1 LSTVDGDGMPNARI
15 VLLKDV
21 EDDGFV
27 FFTNYGSTKGQ
38 ELDQSGKAA
47 FVMHW
52 KSLRRQI
59 RVRGTVTREDGP
71 QADSYFQSRN
81 SQSRLGAWASQ
92 QSRPLASRDALVAQ
106 VEQAATEHGP
116 DPIRPP
122 FWGGFRICPVE
133 IEFWA
138 DGASRLHDR
147 FRWSRQGRVK
157 PWEINRLYP

>member
-1 LSTVDGDGMPNARI
+1 
-15 VLLKDV
+15 
-21 EDDGFV
+21 
-27 FFTNYGSTKGQ
+27 
-38 ELDQSGKAA
+38 
-47 FVMHW
+47 
-52 KSLRRQI
+52 
-59 RVRGTVTREDGP
+59 VRGTVTREDGP